1 MARREAPTTV
11 LVAIGANAGIA
22 VAKGVVAALTGNS
35 AMFVETIHSIVDT
48 INECLLLLGEHRSRK
63 PADDR
68 HPFGYGQE
76 LYFWSLVVAI
86 VVFGIGGGM
95 GILEGIDRVRNPG
108 VLGEA
113 IWTYVVLGIA
123 FVLEGISWFKAFE
136 ALRRSAAIT
145 SFRGLLRALS
155 ASKDPAVFVVIFED
169 SAALIGLLIAFFGT
183 LLGHVF
189 DRPVID
195 GYASILIGLVL
206 ALVAI
211 VLASETRNLLIG
223 ESAAPDVVASIR
235 SIALE
240 STYVRSVSRILTMH
254 MSPHDVLLN
263 VDFDLEPML
272 TAIDVDETIEGFE
285 ARVRERHPEVK
296 LIFVEVDSK
305 RPAALQT

>member
-1 MARREAPTTV
+1 MAQREAPTTV
-11 LVAIGANAGIA
+11 LIAIGANAGIA
-22 VAKGVVAALTGNS
+22 VAKGVVAGLTGNS
-35 AMFVETIHSIVDT
+35 AMVVETIHSAVDT

-63 PADDR
+63 PADDQ

-95 GILEGIDRVRNPG
+95 GIFEGIDRVRHPG
-108 VLGEA
+108 VLGDQT
-113 IWTYVVLGIA
+113 WTYVVLGIA
-123 FVLEGISWFKAFE
+123 FVLEGFSWSKALE
-136 ALRRSAAIT
+136 ALRATARDRSL
-145 SFRGLLRALS
+145 RGLLRAVS
-155 ASKDPAVFVVIFED
+155 ASKDPAVFVVLFED

-189 DRPVID
+189 DLPVLD
-195 GYASILIGLVL
+195 GYASILIGVVL

-211 VLASETRNLLIG
+211 ALASETRNLLIG
-223 ESAAPDVVASIR
+223 ESAAPGVVASIR

-240 STYVRSVSRILTMH
+240 SRCVDGVSRILTMH
-254 MSPHDVLLN
+254 MSPEDVLLN
-263 VDFDLEPML
+263 VDFNMVPNLSQL
-272 TAIDVDETIEGFE
+272 DVDETIERFE

-305 RPAALQT
+305 RPAVC